1 MALLSSMSRCPGGL
15 IILDSRSLATSQDS
29 LNHKADVLGS
39 GWGFPVRM
47 TVQGAFQFSE
57 GEQSLDESIVI
68 ILSTRLG
75 ERVYRPDFGS
85 RLHELVFA
93 PLNDDTLLL
102 AQIYARE
109 ALQKWEPRI
118 KVEAVNAMPLPDA
131 ASLSVT
137 VHYRVRK
144 TQHRRSLVYPFYLTP
159 SA

>member
-1 MALLSSMSRCPGGL
+1 MALLSMYRGVPESNV
-15 IILDSRSLATSQDS
+15 LDSQSLATSQDP
-29 LNHKADVLGS
+29 LNGQSDLLGS

-47 TVQGAFQFSE
+47 TVQGSFQFS
-57 GEQSLDESIVI
+57 GGGRSLDESIVI

-93 PLNDDTLLL
+93 PLNDDTLLF

-118 KVEAVNAMPLPDA
+118 RLEAVNAMPLPDA
-131 ASLSVT
+131 ASLSIT

-144 TQHRRSLVYPFYLTP
+144 THHRRSLVYPFYLTP